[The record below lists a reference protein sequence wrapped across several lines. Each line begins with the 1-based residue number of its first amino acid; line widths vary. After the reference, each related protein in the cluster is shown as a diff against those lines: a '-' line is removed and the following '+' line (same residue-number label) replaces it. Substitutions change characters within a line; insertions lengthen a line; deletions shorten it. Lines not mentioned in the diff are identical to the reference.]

1 MGLFVRGKGWE
12 IGRCLVVGMGVN
24 IVGSGKDFNSMD
36 NLV

>member
-12 IGRCLVVGMGVN
+12 IGRCLVGMGVN
-24 IVGSGKDFNSMD
+24 IVGSGKDLNSMD